1 VKHLDYWSKI
11 ENYLERS
18 EGWVDIEQIIRD
30 TNVPRWVVEQWFKKI
45 ALNSSLYEVKIVIFG
60 GKQYRMVR
68 LNGRRRV

>member
-1 VKHLDYWSKI
+1 MDYWSKI

>member
-1 VKHLDYWSKI
+1 LDYWSKI

-45 ALNSSLYEVKIVIFG
+45 ALNTNLYEVKIVIFG

>member
-1 VKHLDYWSKI
+1 LDYWSKI

>member
-1 VKHLDYWSKI
+1 MDYWSKI

-45 ALNSSLYEVKIVIFG
+45 ALNTNLYEVKIVIFG